1 MIYVPLRNQKLNP
14 GTIDYERYRLTKAQ
28 ADAQELKNAERE
40 GLVLETELFTYILQR
55 VASGNSRDTGQGY
68 RWYYSANI
76 LNLCQSHID
85 VVRTEIARAS
95 GRAATIA
102 DVEKWTDDFRRAQGE

>member
-1 MIYVPLRNQKLNP
+1 MYAPCNR
-14 GTIDYERYRLTKAQ
+14 RCH
-28 ADAQELKNAERE
+28 
-40 GLVLETELFTYILQR
+40 
-55 VASGNSRDTGQGY
+55 QGEY
-68 RWYYSANI
+68 PD
-76 LNLCQSHID
+76 LCQSHID